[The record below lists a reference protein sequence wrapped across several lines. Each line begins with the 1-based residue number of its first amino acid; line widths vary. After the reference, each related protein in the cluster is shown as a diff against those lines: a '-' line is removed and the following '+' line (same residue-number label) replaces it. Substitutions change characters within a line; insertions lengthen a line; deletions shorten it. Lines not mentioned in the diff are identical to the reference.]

1 MSDPTTKDDEAVLAA
16 KAEKFRQRAAA
27 REAEF
32 KSAS

>member
-1 MSDPTTKDDEAVLAA
+1 MSDPTTKDKAVLAA

-27 REAEF
+27 REAEI